1 MKHLWLAILTILLL
15 LPACALGDTLHVS
28 PDGMSLT
35 AALEMCEDG
44 DVIELADGL
53 YTEDHETYPLCV
65 TKAVTICA
73 AEGAQPV
80 LDAPAFVAA
89 LRIEADGV
97 RISGLEIRMRRTGIY
112 VIGDDMTIEHC
123 RIILAE
129 EKWRTSS
136 CGMWMGGI
144 RNAVIRGCA
153 FIDCSISMAGPPL
166 SDTSKGLPVLTGL
179 FEVGET
185 SEYFVTHTIEKCT
198 VNGKPL
204 FYAVNQEYVTAPSDA
219 GQIICA
225 GCHEVVVQDA
235 DTSSA
240 SMGMIL
246 VYNDHVL
253 IERSKADQCGVFGI
267 YVAKCGSGT
276 LRDCSTDGTNHGMD
290 IRACQRIMLER
301 CVATNCDQGLF
312 FSFVNNSMM
321 VDCLVENTGQG
332 YFSAGGR
339 NNVFLRCS
347 VIACENG
354 FNLQKEGPCIVA
366 ECTIE
371 ECTVCGV
378 RLDWTPTSFLNNTI
392 RKNWVGVMAYGDVS
406 FQLLDNAFIGNRGCG
421 LYLRDISFSHFSGN
435 AFSGHETASIE
446 AYGTMSDSMW
456 HDNIL
461 DIPAMLKDGALLSE

>member
-1 MKHLWLAILTILLL
+1 MKHLRLAILAILLL
-15 LPACALGDTLHVS
+15 LPVCASGDTLHVS

-53 YTEDHETYPLCV
+53 YTEDRESYPLCV
-65 TKAVTICA
+65 TKAVTISA

-97 RISGLEIRMRRTGIY
+97 RVCGLEIHMRRTGIY
-112 VIGDDMTIEHC
+112 AIGNDMTVENC
-123 RIILAE
+123 RIVLAE

-144 RNAVIRGCA
+144 RNAVIRNCSFEG
-153 FIDCSISMAGPPL
+153 CSISMAGPPL
-166 SDTSKGLPVLTGL
+166 SESSKGLPVLTGL

-185 SEYFVTHTIEKCT
+185 PEYFVTHTIEGCT
-198 VNGKPL
+198 VNEKPL
-204 FYAVNQEYVTAPSDA
+204 FYAVNQERVAVPSEV

-225 GCHEVVVQDA
+225 GCREVVIQDA

-246 VYNDHVL
+246 LYNDHVL

-267 YVAKCGSGT
+267 YVAKCGSGI
-276 LRDCSTDGTNHGMD
+276 LRDCSTDGTNHGID
-290 IRACQRIMLER
+290 IRACQRIVLDS
-301 CVATNCDQGLF
+301 CTATNCDQGLF
-312 FSFVNNSMM
+312 FSFVSNSMM

-332 YFSAGGR
+332 YFSAGGE
-339 NNVFLRCS
+339 NNVFLHCRA
-347 VIACENG
+347 VACENG
-354 FNLQKEGPCIVA
+354 FNLQKEGLCVVA

-371 ECTVCGV
+371 DCSVCGV
-378 RLDWTPTSFLNNTI
+378 RLDWTPASFLNNTV
-392 RKNWVGVMAYGDVS
+392 RNNWVGVMAYGDVS
-406 FQLLDNAFIGNRGCG
+406 FRLLGNTFSGNQGCG
-421 LYLRDISFSHFSGN
+421 LYLRDIAFSHFSGN
-435 AFSGHETASIE
+435 AFSEHAKASVE
-446 AYGTMSDSMW
+446 AYGAMCDSLW
-456 HDNIL
+456 HDNLL
-461 DIPAMLKDGALLSE
+461 DIPAVLRDGALLTE